1 MPCSTWLK
9 QEIGIEKYRKYVTKS
24 LLESNKR
31 SGKEDVKHPKKE
43 SRLHGIGN
51 SDTKH
56 ASQRVHEGIGGK
68 WGSGYDD

>member
-1 MPCSTWLK
+1 
-9 QEIGIEKYRKYVTKS
+9 VTKS
-24 LLESNKR
+24 LLESDER

-51 SDTKH
+51 SDTKQ
-56 ASQRVHEGIGGK
+56 ASQRVNEGIGGK